1 MSEDQW
7 QHWRNALAGNVG
19 PIHENEPQSGFYR
32 VRNDPVAIWR
42 EGDDLFAER
51 AGRPVADVCAL
62 WTYAAKWPIT
72 CELYEAVAERGEPWP
87 DAIEE
92 PAGIGHNAE
101 DEHSAITDEL
111 AAIEKGFADWL
122 ASIGGSIA
130 GQEQADKAATYAER
144 IKQIEK
150 RATEAHKVEK
160 APHLEAGRVV
170 DARWKPVIA
179 SAATAARTVKDAV
192 GVYLIA
198 EKRRRDEAAAKV
210 RAETGAEVE
219 AAPVKT
225 RGAARAVTLRTVKR
239 AEITDLPALAAFIAS
254 MERPPEDW
262 VDLTRRLAERM
273 LLAGVAVPGCKITE
287 IQTAA

>member
-1 MSEDQW
+1 MIDQW
-7 QHWRNALAGNVG
+7 SWWRFALAGKVG
-19 PIHENEPQSGFYR
+19 PIHEDVPQSGFYR
-32 VRNDPVAIWR
+32 VKNDAVAIWC
-42 EGDDLFAER
+42 EDGELMATR

-62 WTYAAKWPIT
+62 WTYAAKWPIS

-92 PAGIGHNAE
+92 PAGIGHNAQ
-101 DEHSAITDEL
+101 DEHAAITDEL
-111 AAIEKGFADWL
+111 AAIEKGFADWI

-179 SAATAARTVKDAV
+179 NAATAARTVKDVV

-239 AEITDLPALAAFIAS
+239 AEITDLAALAAFFAA

-262 VDLTRRLAERM
+262 TDLTRRLAERM
-273 LLAGVAVPGCKITE
+273 LLAGVAVPGAKIVDS
-287 IQTAA
+287 QVAA